1 MAKLPVRTA
10 AGERR
15 RTPVEG
21 EPLGT
26 RWDPFRQVAPF
37 LTGDDESARFR
48 PDFKIENIEGGF
60 LFKADLPGIKE
71 NEIDIAVSGNRLT
84 ISGHIYDSRE
94 CSFAGFTSAF
104 TLPEGSG
111 GNRKIHA
118 ALDRG
123 VLTVL
128 WSNRLEHAPEA
139 ATPPGDDPLARW
151 ESEGGI
157 SEEITAVRPGS

>member
-37 LTGDDESARFR
+37 LTGDDESARFK

-60 LFKADLPGIKE
+60 LFRAELPGIKE

-84 ISGHIYDSRE
+84 ISGHIYDSRD
-94 CSFAGFTSAF
+94 CAFASFTSAF
-104 TLPEGSG
+104 TLPEASG

-128 WSNRLEHAPEA
+128 WSKRPEHAPET
-139 ATPPGDDPLARW
+139 TPRPGDDPLARW

-157 SEEITAVRPGS
+157 SEEPSAVRPGS